1 VTVGREGRAV
11 EDSTEIRAVVHAR
24 LLGMRLLTLD
34 ARVVVAP
41 AAALEGAVASEM
53 PTGYGPVADQRVEST
68 QPRRRETVARIAHSG
83 SGVGTARVL
92 LAEGADALAQ
102 VRPPPRPRAVS

>member
-1 VTVGREGRAV
+1 M
-11 EDSTEIRAVVHAR
+11 IRAVVHAR
-24 LLGMRLLTLD
+24 LLGLRLLTLD

-41 AAALEGAVASEM
+41 AAAREGDLAFET
-53 PTGYGPVADQRVEST
+53 PTGFGPVADPRVDST
-68 QPRRRETVARIAHSG
+68 QPRRRETVARIVDSG
-83 SGVGTARVL
+83 GGVGTARLL